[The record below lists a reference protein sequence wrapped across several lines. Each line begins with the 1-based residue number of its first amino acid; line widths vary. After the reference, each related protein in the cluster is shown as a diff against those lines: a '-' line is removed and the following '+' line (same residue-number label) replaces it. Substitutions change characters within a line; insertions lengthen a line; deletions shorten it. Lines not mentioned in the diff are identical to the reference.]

1 VIGEI
6 DMRRL
11 LFDKQ
16 PSTSLT
22 WLALLRSM
30 VGLVILTSWASNVGK
45 GFYTPDGLFHFFTQV
60 FPQSAN
66 PLTWYAAF
74 INDVILP
81 IRSLFAPFQL
91 VAEFL
96 LGLALL
102 TGGFTR
108 LFSLAGI
115 FFLSNTMLA
124 TFGHDWLW
132 AYLMPI
138 GILGVVFFTHA
149 GRALGIDSL
158 LVKRF
163 GERGFLLW

>member
-1 VIGEI
+1 
-6 DMRRL
+6 MRRL

-22 WLALLRSM
+22 WLALLRGM
-30 VGLVILTSWASNVGK
+30 VGLVILTSWASNVDK
-45 GFYTPDGLFHFFTQV
+45 GYYTPDGLLDFFTRV

-66 PLTWYAAF
+66 PLTWYAVF
-74 INDVILP
+74 INSVILP
-81 IRSLFAPFQL
+81 IRSVFAPFQL
-91 VAEFL
+91 VAECL

-102 TGGFTR
+102 TGSFTR

-115 FFLSNTMLA
+115 FFLTNTMLA
-124 TFGHDWLW
+124 TFGHDWPW

-138 GILGVVFFTHA
+138 GILVVVFITRA
-149 GRALGIDSL
+149 GRALGIDAL

>member
-1 VIGEI
+1 
-6 DMRRL
+6 MRSL

-22 WLALLRSM
+22 WLAFLRTL
-30 VGLVILTSWASNVGK
+30 VGLVILTTWFSNMNK
-45 GFYTPDGLFHFFTQV
+45 GFYTPDGLEHFFTQV
-60 FPQSAN
+60 FPQSEN
-66 PLTWYAAF
+66 SLVWYAAF
-74 INDVILP
+74 INNVVLP
-81 IRSLFAPFQL
+81 IRGVFAPFQL
-91 VAEFL
+91 IAEFL
-96 LGLALL
+96 LGFALF

-115 FFLSNTMLA
+115 FFLLNTMLA

-138 GILGVVFFTHA
+138 SILGVVFFTRA
-149 GRALGIDSL
+149 GRALGIDAL

>member
-1 VIGEI
+1 
-6 DMRRL
+6 MKNL
-11 LFDKQ
+11 LFDQQ

-30 VGLVILTSWASNVGK
+30 VGVVILTSWLSNVGK
-45 GFYTPDGLFHFFTQV
+45 GYYTPDGLLYFFTQV
-60 FPQSAN
+60 FPQSEN

-74 INDVILP
+74 INNVILP
-81 IRSLFAPFQL
+81 IRGVFAPFQL
-91 VAEFL
+91 VAECL

-102 TGGFTR
+102 LGGFTR
-108 LFSLAGI
+108 LFCLAGI
-115 FFLSNTMLA
+115 FFLMNTMLA

-138 GILGVVFFTHA
+138 GILGVVFLARA
-149 GRALGIDSL
+149 GRALGIDML
-158 LVKRF
+158 LLKRF